1 MEFHK
6 INDEYS
12 IFELKSCDG
21 HYKTLIDTRF
31 VKDLNRFN
39 WKIPKSKDPNR
50 RGIYFM
56 TSVSSK
62 LKNEYQSILKKDHLI
77 FMHEFIAYLSCIDKP
92 ILDEQLTV
100 DHINRETLDNR
111 EENLRWATV
120 LQQNRNRNRKR
131 ERTLPPN
138 YIPELPM
145 YVTWN
150 SGYEIAKPSGNK
162 ILREFF
168 RIENHPALP
177 VNNHNNKIIW
187 SSTKKSEVSTIDK
200 FNETIEKLQELN
212 IVSPPDNSIEDKR
225 RKNLES
231 YQKLMNITPPNIQ
244 VIEKEPEITLFERDN
259 LSIEVLSDHSEYI
272 LIKHSNGTKAITN
285 RRLFN
290 HIKTFSIYPENGS
303 FKVSVLKKHKEKFN
317 IQSNSKSPLHTII
330 MHLDGNFCRNDNKK
344 ERFVCQKN
352 SIQGDY
358 RIENLYWGSK
368 TEQQFCKETKPITNY
383 DTLPEDFKD
392 IIKLS
397 DIPKYVYYHTEEK
410 KEYKASKDYFFIK
423 HHPYQEKGMITS
435 TTSFKVSHIDK
446 YNEVLD
452 KLNDLNLKIT
462 NNCDTPEFVLKLLIS

>member
-1 MEFHK
+1 MEYHK
-6 INDEYS
+6 INNEYS

-21 HYKTLIDTRF
+21 HFKTLIDTRF
-31 VKDLNRFN
+31 VEDLKRFN

-50 RGIYFM
+50 KGIYFM
-56 TSVSSK
+56 TSISSK
-62 LKNEYQSILKKDHLI
+62 LKNEYQSILKKNHLI

-92 ILDEQLTV
+92 VIDEQITV

-111 EENLRWATV
+111 EENLRWATI

-162 ILREFF
+162 LLREFF

-177 VNNHNNKIIW
+177 FNNNNNRVIW
-187 SSTKKSEVSTIDK
+187 SSTKHTEVSIIDK
-200 FNETIEKLQELN
+200 FNQAIQKLNKLN
-212 IVSPPDNSIEDKR
+212 EISPPDNSINELR
-225 RKNLES
+225 LKNVET
-231 YQKLMNITPPNIQ
+231 YQRLMNILPVIKICEEQPPELTSF
-244 VIEKEPEITLFERDN
+244 VRDN
-259 LSIEVLSDHSEYI
+259 IIIEVLPDHSDYI
-272 LIKHSNGTKAITN
+272 LIKHNNGTKAITN
-285 RRLFN
+285 KRLFGYL
-290 HIKTFSIYPENGS
+290 KQFSIYPENGV
-303 FKVSVLKKHKEKFN
+303 FRVSVLKKHKEIFN

-330 MHLDGNFCRNDNKK
+330 LHLDGNFCKNDNKK
-344 ERFVCQKN
+344 ERFVCQRN
-352 SIQGDY
+352 SIHGDY

-368 TEQQFCKETKPITNY
+368 TEQQFCKETKPIINY

-392 IIKLS
+392 QISIG
-397 DIPKYVYYHTEEK
+397 DIPKYVYYHREEK
-410 KEYKASKDYFFIK
+410 ENKARKDYFFIK

-446 YNEVLD
+446 YNEVLE
-452 KLNDLNLKIT
+452 KLQLLNLKVQVDE
-462 NNCDTPEFVLKLLIS
+462 DTPEFVKVILVS